1 MALSENDLV
10 AKMLHHLGEATSCA
24 KGIAQLRKDTRWFA
38 FSQVLQNV
46 NDNVRLLYNARG
58 LSFRQSNE
66 LLAQREVMI
75 ADQAA
80 QQRLKERVE
89 AAHADFRSGN

>member
-1 MALSENDLV
+1 MRQRYRPVAQGYALVCLLS
-10 AKMLHHLGEATSCA
+10 
-24 KGIAQLRKDTRWFA
+24 
-38 FSQVLQNV
+38 VLQNV

>member
-1 MALSENDLV
+1 M
-10 AKMLHHLGEATSCA
+10 
-24 KGIAQLRKDTRWFA
+24 
-38 FSQVLQNV
+38 

-66 LLAQREVMI
+66 LLAQREAMI